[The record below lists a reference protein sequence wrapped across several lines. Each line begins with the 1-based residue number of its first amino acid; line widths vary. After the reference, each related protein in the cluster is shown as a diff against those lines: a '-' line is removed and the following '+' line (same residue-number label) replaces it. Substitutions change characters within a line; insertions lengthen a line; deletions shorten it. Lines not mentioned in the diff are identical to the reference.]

1 MTDRPWVCE
10 IVRANQSMSLSF
22 NHVGYLIVGARLFS
36 LATEGAL
43 MATMYRNTWEL
54 ENSLERTLQ
63 SHCKFLSRGGA
74 RAEPQPRQ
82 SGGASRRRGEEAGLQ
97 SPWRNAKGG
106 WGDTQ
111 EPEHLPALCWLHV

>member
-1 MTDRPWVCE
+1 M
-10 IVRANQSMSLSF
+10 ALSF
-22 NHVGYLIVGARLFS
+22 NHVGYLIVGARLLS

-82 SGGASRRRGEEAGLQ
+82 SGGASRRRGGGSWFTIPMEKCQGGL
-97 SPWRNAKGG
+97 G
-106 WGDTQ
+106 
-111 EPEHLPALCWLHV
+111 